1 MFSNLSSQRELTPQ
15 IDAVVFLDRSI
26 DLLTPL
32 STQLTYEG
40 LIDELYGIK
49 HGMTDLVPLYM
60 RTCNV
65 GWTVKVASLLG
76 CAKFPRQMFSEDIQ
90 AVPKGAPPPKG
101 PMTIL
106 LNSEETMFAELR
118 DLNFSSVGLYLS
130 KEAKKITEAFKV
142 WPIVVFGNTMVGS
155 DYHTGEITTAQFI
168 MTIDIVDI
176 FC

>member
-49 HGMTDLVPLYM
+49 HGMTDLLPCI
-60 RTCNV
+60 RKACNV
-65 GWTVKVASLLG
+65 GSLLG
-76 CAKFPRQMFSEDIQ
+76 CAKFPRQMFSEDLQ

-118 DLNFSSVGLYLS
+118 DLNFSSIGLYLS

-142 WPIVVFGNTMVGS
+142 GMWLF
-155 DYHTGEITTAQFI
+155 
-168 MTIDIVDI
+168 
-176 FC
+176 